1 MSESLRRLGY
11 ADREYDVKANS
22 ADEVYTAAAEADA
35 NHKHAHAKAVL
46 MFKESGERMSQG
58 EAETRADADD
68 EVARLYREKVV
79 TRAKAD
85 ALKAKLAQLRE
96 QQANCRTAAVDE
108 RGVDESHTRGYG
120 RHA

>member
-1 MSESLRRLGY
+1 MSESLWRLGY
-11 ADREYDVKANS
+11 ADQEYDVKASS

-35 NHKHAHAKAVL
+35 NHKYAHARAVL
-46 MFKESGERMSQG
+46 QFKESGERMSQG

-68 EVARLYREKVV
+68 DVARLYREKVV

-85 ALKAKLAQLRE
+85 ALKAKLTQLRE
-96 QQANCRTAAVDE
+96 KQANCRTAAVDE
-108 RGVDESHTRGYG
+108 RGVDESHARGYG

>member
-1 MSESLRRLGY
+1 MSEAIRHLG
-11 ADREYDVKANS
+11 DVDHQYDIKANS

-35 NHKHAHAKAVL
+35 NHKYAHARAVL
-46 MFKESGERMSQG
+46 CFKESGDRMSQG

-68 EVARLYREKVV
+68 DVARLYREKVV

-85 ALKAKLAQLRE
+85 ALKAKLTQMRE